1 MSVIAVIAVAGIAG
15 LAVTGVSGF
24 SFIPWIG
31 RLEFGQSFALS
42 GKKNKAVK
50 QAAPSMGGIML
61 VIGTVSA
68 VILAVAT
75 DKIAGGDIV
84 SSGSL
89 VGQEMYTKLWGGL
102 LTVVSFSLIG
112 FIDDYFKI
120 KTRQNLGL
128 TVKQKTVMQFFASL
142 AYLTALYM
150 GMNGKPYMFIPFAGN
165 TEPGFFYWIIGILLI
180 YAAVNAVDITDGVDG
195 LCGSVT
201 LTAAVSLGII
211 AAMKGLFGFSVM
223 SAALSGSCIGFLLWN
238 RSPAKILTGKTG
250 TMFLG
255 GAVVVLSYAI
265 GCPVIIFLSGLSYFV
280 VGVSDILQIIYYKKT
295 GGKLLFKSV
304 PVQHH
309 LKLNGWSDKKITLTF
324 TAVNAVGCLAAVA
337 VMYYGGYILI

>member
-24 SFIPWIG
+24 SFIPWLG
-31 RLEFGQSFALS
+31 KLEFGRNFASFD
-42 GKKNKAVK
+42 KK

-61 VIGTVSA
+61 VIGTVCA

-84 SSGSL
+84 ASGSL
-89 VGQEMYTKLWGGL
+89 VAQEMYTKLWSGI
-102 LTVVSFSLIG
+102 LTAVSFSLIG

-128 TVKQKTVMQFFASL
+128 TVKQKTVMQFFVIL

-150 GMNGKPYMFIPFAGN
+150 GMNGKPYMFIPFVGN
-165 TEPGFFYWIIGILLI
+165 IEPGFFYWIIGILVM
-180 YAAVNAVDITDGVDG
+180 YAAVNAVNITNGVDS
-195 LCGSVT
+195 LCGSVA
-201 LTAAVSLGII
+201 LTAAVSLGVI
-211 AAMKGLFGFSVM
+211 AALKGLFGFSVM
-223 SAALSGSCIGFLLWN
+223 SAALAGSCVGFLLWN
-238 RSPAKILTGKTG
+238 KSPAKVLTGKTG

-265 GCPVIIFLSGLSYFV
+265 GCPIIIILSGLSYFV
-280 VGVSDILQIIYYKKT
+280 IGATDIIQIVYYKKT
-295 GGKLLFKSV
+295 GGKPLLRSA

-309 LKLNGWSDKKITLTF
+309 LKLIGWSDKKITLTF
-324 TAVNAVGCLAAVA
+324 TAVNALGGAAAVV
-337 VMYYGGYILI
+337 VMYYGGYVLN